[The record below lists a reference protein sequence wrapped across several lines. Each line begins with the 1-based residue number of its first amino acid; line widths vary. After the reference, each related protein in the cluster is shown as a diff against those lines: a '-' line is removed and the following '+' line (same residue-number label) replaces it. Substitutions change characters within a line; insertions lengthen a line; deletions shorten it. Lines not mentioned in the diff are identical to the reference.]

1 MVIEERN
8 IKLQAHAENWE
19 EALKISGSLLVDS
32 GYIEEK
38 YVEMTIDTVK
48 EMGPYIVIG
57 PGLALAHSRPDASVL
72 KTGISL
78 ITLDE
83 AINVM
88 HCNEWQATIA
98 KIIDT
103 LNYFGLEHSE
113 EIFYT
118 CGEPDVTLP
127 KCAIILEKMG
137 RFSHYLVAFDGK
149 YYDSN
154 LGVLEEYD
162 MTKLLGYLEVNV

>member
-1 MVIEERN
+1 MIIEERN

-19 EALKISGSLLVDS
+19 EALRISGGLLVDS

-57 PGLALAHSRPDASVL
+57 PGLALAHSRPDESVL

-83 AINVM
+83 AIDFGSELGPVRVVITLAAKDSNTHIDKLQVIAGILS
-88 HCNEWQATIA
+88 NEENME
-98 KIIDT
+98 KV
-103 LNYFGLEHSE
+103 
-113 EIFYT
+113 
-118 CGEPDVTLP
+118 CGEKDAAV
-127 KCAIILEKMG
+127 
-137 RFSHYLVAFDGK
+137 VAEMFNT
-149 YYDSN
+149 YQ
-154 LGVLEEYD
+154 E
-162 MTKLLGYLEVNV
+162 

>member
-1 MVIEERN
+1 MIIEERN

-19 EALKISGSLLVDS
+19 EALKISGGLLVDS

-57 PGLALAHSRPDASVL
+57 PGLALAHSRPDPSVL

-83 AINVM
+83 AIDFGSELGPV
-88 HCNEWQATIA
+88 QAVITLAA
-98 KIIDT
+98 K
-103 LNYFGLEHSE
+103 
-113 EIFYT
+113 
-118 CGEPDVTLP
+118 
-127 KCAIILEKMG
+127 
-137 RFSHYLVAFDGK
+137 
-149 YYDSN
+149 DSN
-154 LGVLEEYD
+154 THIDKLQVIAGILGDEENMGKVCREKNAAVVAEMFNTY
-162 MTKLLGYLEVNV
+162 KE

>member
-83 AINVM
+83 AIDFGSELGPV
-88 HCNEWQATIA
+88 QVVITLAA
-98 KIIDT
+98 K
-103 LNYFGLEHSE
+103 
-113 EIFYT
+113 
-118 CGEPDVTLP
+118 
-127 KCAIILEKMG
+127 
-137 RFSHYLVAFDGK
+137 
-149 YYDSN
+149 DSN
-154 LGVLEEYD
+154 THID
-162 MTKLLGYLEVNV
+162 KLQVIAGILSDEDNMRKVCAEKDAAVVAKLFNIWQE